1 MHSPSQ
7 DKMYLLRREE
17 GNDGAEW
24 KPVGFKYA
32 LDPVWYEI
40 TDAQKQSFYDSY
52 RAVPYWWKSTAID
65 HAKGVKLFPR
75 PSLSSSSTSRTA
87 CHPQTQTQT
96 HR

>member
-65 HAKGVKLFPR
+65 HAKGIQLFPR
-75 PSLSSSSTSRTA
+75 PPRTQV
-87 CHPQTQTQT
+87 QTQ
-96 HR
+96 R